1 MLPTA
6 WWHMDNPGRWGL
18 TPGKVILSNSIV
30 ILFQEEKMSSQSHVT
45 VLLNTYLSTKHLH
58 LWLHEPWLSAVPL
71 NCHRPG
77 GNIFFTFQH
86 LITWTWT
93 EHLRFENN
101 IIHHTEKNFSCH
113 SLESVVPALVASFV
127 DLPKRPASNRLLALN
142 VLQVQVVLVRK
153 VGAQVEHIY
162 LLFCDASDPEKIF

>member
-1 MLPTA
+1 M
-6 WWHMDNPGRWGL
+6 
-18 TPGKVILSNSIV
+18 
-30 ILFQEEKMSSQSHVT
+30 
-45 VLLNTYLSTKHLH
+45 
-58 LWLHEPWLSAVPL
+58 
-71 NCHRPG
+71 
-77 GNIFFTFQH
+77 NI
-86 LITWTWT
+86 T

-153 VGAQVEHIY
+153 VGPQVEHIY
-162 LLFCDASDPEKIF
+162 FLFCDASDPEKIS

>member
-1 MLPTA
+1 
-6 WWHMDNPGRWGL
+6 MDNPGRWGL
-18 TPGKVILSNSIV
+18 TPGKVILCSSKV
-30 ILFQEEKMSSQSHVT
+30 ILYKKRISLSSQCHVT

-127 DLPKRPASNRLLALN
+127 DLPKRPTSNRLLALN

-162 LLFCDASDPEKIF
+162 LLFCDASDPEKIS

>member
-1 MLPTA
+1 M
-6 WWHMDNPGRWGL
+6 
-18 TPGKVILSNSIV
+18 
-30 ILFQEEKMSSQSHVT
+30 
-45 VLLNTYLSTKHLH
+45 
-58 LWLHEPWLSAVPL
+58 
-71 NCHRPG
+71 
-77 GNIFFTFQH
+77 NI
-86 LITWTWT
+86 T

-101 IIHHTEKNFSCH
+101 INHHTENNFSCH

-142 VLQVQVVLVRK
+142 VLQVQVILVRK